1 MAVVVLLSKSYN
13 IVLYLLFYTV
23 FYNLERGP
31 FFLLFLLKRPIKWLK
46 SKHFPKV
53 LFCVN
58 SLTLKKSSLF
68 CNVGFFFSQIG
79 MCQRKI
85 YGSSKTFHPPLYLS
99 MSHTYY
105 VGKQIRNCKNTITNS
120 STSIANPISPLLSSI
135 VPSSQQLRYFPD
147 SFHKKQ
153 PEQINDDVPYFQV
166 VSIVVV
172 EEVMKTAFHVSG
184 TTYFTQFGR
193 TVK

>member
-99 MSHTYY
+99 KLRTMQGSRSGIVKTLLLTAPLVLQIQFLHYY
-105 VGKQIRNCKNTITNS
+105 HQLCQAASNSDIFRIVSIRNSLNKSMRRT
-120 STSIANPISPLLSSI
+120 LF
-135 VPSSQQLRYFPD
+135 PSGIYRCC
-147 SFHKKQ
+147 
-153 PEQINDDVPYFQV
+153 
-166 VSIVVV
+166 
-172 EEVMKTAFHVSG
+172 
-184 TTYFTQFGR
+184 
-193 TVK
+193 

>member
-99 MSHTYY
+99 KLRTMQGSRSGIVKTLLLTAPLVLQIQFLHYY
-105 VGKQIRNCKNTITNS
+105 HQLCQAASNSDIFRIVSIRNSLNKSMMTYL
-120 STSIANPISPLLSSI
+120 ISKWYLSLS
-135 VPSSQQLRYFPD
+135 L
-147 SFHKKQ
+147 KK
-153 PEQINDDVPYFQV
+153 
-166 VSIVVV
+166 
-172 EEVMKTAFHVSG
+172 
-184 TTYFTQFGR
+184 
-193 TVK
+193 

>member
-58 SLTLKKSSLF
+58 ILTLKSLPFSAMWDSSFLKLECAKGKFMAAAKLF
-68 CNVGFFFSQIG
+68 I
-79 MCQRKI
+79 
-85 YGSSKTFHPPLYLS
+85 PLYTYLS
-99 MSHTYY
+99 Y
-105 VGKQIRNCKNTITNS
+105 VLCRE
-120 STSIANPISPLLSSI
+120 A
-135 VPSSQQLRYFPD
+135 D
-147 SFHKKQ
+147 
-153 PEQINDDVPYFQV
+153 PEL
-166 VSIVVV
+166 
-172 EEVMKTAFHVSG
+172 
-184 TTYFTQFGR
+184 
-193 TVK
+193 